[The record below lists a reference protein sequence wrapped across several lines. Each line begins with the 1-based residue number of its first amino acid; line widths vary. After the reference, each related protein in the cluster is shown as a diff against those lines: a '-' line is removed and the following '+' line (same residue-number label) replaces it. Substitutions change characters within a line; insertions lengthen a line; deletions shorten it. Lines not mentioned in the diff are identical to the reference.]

1 MTIDYDLFDKDFP
14 TLSRQADEDIN
25 NCHGRELVEEI
36 KRLRSLVKDAY
47 EEGWNEGHW
56 SNEDM
61 VWIEAWETSI
71 SKEELEK

>member
-1 MTIDYDLFDKDFP
+1 MTDAITRAML
-14 TLSRQADEDIN
+14 
-25 NCHGRELVEEI
+25 EEI
-36 KRLRSLVKDAY
+36 DRLRSLVKDAY